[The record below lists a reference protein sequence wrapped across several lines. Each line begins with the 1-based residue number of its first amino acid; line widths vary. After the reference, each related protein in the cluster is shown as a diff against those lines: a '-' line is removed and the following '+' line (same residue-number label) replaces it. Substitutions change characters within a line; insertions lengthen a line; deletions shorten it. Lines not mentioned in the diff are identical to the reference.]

1 VKITSKRKEK
11 KLKLII
17 ENKRQALAVS
27 INPDA
32 QLAKRR

>member
-1 VKITSKRKEK
+1 MRKEK

-17 ENKRQALAVS
+17 EDKRQALAVS

-32 QLAKRR
+32 QLLERRRR

>member
-1 VKITSKRKEK
+1 VQITSKRKEK

-17 ENKRQALAVS
+17 ENVRQALAVS

-32 QLAKRR
+32 QLTERR